1 MRSSDS
7 ALSPVTPS
15 TQHSAQPTRLGLFGG
30 SFNPIHNGHLAIARQ
45 AHEILAL
52 DRTLFIPTGDP
63 PHKRDG
69 ALAPAQHRYEMLRLA
84 IAGTPTFELSD
95 IEIARQGKSYS
106 IDTVRELQ
114 RRYGPA
120 TRLFFLTGLDAFL
133 DLPNWR
139 EPDALLAACSFV
151 VISRP
156 GQSFATL
163 SSLPFLSTITAE
175 QLAPLDAG
183 TVNRLDLPF
192 PSRPTIICLALPP
205 SPISA
210 SNIRQRIQRGAMLA
224 NLLPPSVESYIL
236 HTQLYREDQ
245 HRTHIEGH
253 RA

>member
-7 ALSPVTPS
+7 EFSLPAPG
-15 TQHSAQPTRLGLFGG
+15 AQPAAPPKRLGLFGG

-69 ALAPAQHRYEMLRLA
+69 ALAAAPHRYEMVRLA
-84 IAGTPTFELSD
+84 IAGTPAFELSD
-95 IEIARQGKSYS
+95 IEITRQGKSYS

-114 RRYGPA
+114 RQYGPTTA
-120 TRLFFLTGLDAFL
+120 LFFLIGLDAFL

-156 GQSFATL
+156 GQSFTALTT
-163 SSLPFLSTITAE
+163 LPFLRNLSLEKLMA
-175 QLAPLDAG
+175 LDAG
-183 TVNRLDLPF
+183 RLDRLDLPL
-192 PSRPTIICLALPP
+192 PSGQAIICLSLMP

-210 SNIRQRIQRGAMLA
+210 SDIRQRIQRGAMLA
-224 NLLPPSVESYIL
+224 NLLPPPVESYIL
-236 HTQLYREDQ
+236 HKQLYREDQ
-245 HRTHIEGH
+245 HRTHI
-253 RA
+253 

>member
-7 ALSPVTPS
+7 EFSLPAPG
-15 TQHSAQPTRLGLFGG
+15 AQPPAPPKRLGLFGG

-45 AHEILAL
+45 AHEILGL

-69 ALAPAQHRYEMLRLA
+69 TLAAAHHRYEMVRLA
-84 IAGTPTFELSD
+84 IAGTPAFELSD
-95 IEIARQGKSYS
+95 IEITRRGKSYS

-114 RRYGPA
+114 RQYGPTTA
-120 TRLFFLTGLDAFL
+120 LFFLIGLDAFL

-156 GQSFATL
+156 GQSFTAL
-163 SSLPFLSTITAE
+163 AALPFLRHLSPETLTA
-175 QLAPLDAG
+175 LDAG
-183 TVNRLDLPF
+183 TLTRLDLPL
-192 PSRPTIICLALPP
+192 PSGHAIICLSLTP

-210 SNIRQRIQRGAMLA
+210 SDIRQRIRGGALLA
-224 NLLPPSVESYIL
+224 NLLPPPVESYIL
-236 HTQLYREDQ
+236 HKQLYREDQ
-245 HRTHIEGH
+245 HRTHI
-253 RA
+253 

>member
-1 MRSSDS
+1 MRSSGSEFSPS
-7 ALSPVTPS
+7 ARRAQS
-15 TQHSAQPTRLGLFGG
+15 SARPQRLGLFGG

-69 ALAPAQHRYEMLRLA
+69 ALAAAQHRLEMVRLA
-84 IAGTPTFELSD
+84 IAGMSDFDLSD
-95 IEIARQGKSYS
+95 IEISRRGKSYS

-114 RRYGPA
+114 RHYGPA
-120 TRLFFLTGLDAFL
+120 TSLFFLIGLDAFL

-156 GQSFATL
+156 GQSFTALAT
-163 SSLPFLSTITAE
+163 LPFLQDVPLE
-175 QLAPLDAG
+175 KLAALDAG
-183 TVNRLDLPF
+183 TANRLDLPL
-192 PSRPTIICLALPP
+192 PSGQAIICLALTP

-210 SNIRQRIQRGAMLA
+210 SDIRQRIQRGAMLA
-224 NLLPPSVESYIL
+224 NLLPPPVESYIL

-245 HRTHIEGH
+245 HRTHI
-253 RA
+253 